1 MVNSQNVHD
10 EGPSGISGGVS
21 RLKANAGATAEELR
35 EFIGQIHEKS
45 PQEILGAVAESGLA
59 RGIAA
64 SALGAFVLLAV
75 FTVGPFLM
83 NRQPADAAPTAEAG
97 QKAAVQAQ
105 PDQIQPTNTEPQ
117 ADVTSAGTPA
127 KADLEKATNAMGIG
141 EVKTAEP
148 DSNPLDKKLDSL
160 LDGVD

>member
-1 MVNSQNVHD
+1 MVDSGNVRD
-10 EGPSGISGGVS
+10 EGPSGLTGEVS
-21 RLKANAGATAEELR
+21 RLKANAGSTAEELR

-64 SALGAFVLLAV
+64 STLGAFVLLAV
-75 FTVGPFLM
+75 FTIGPFLM
-83 NRQPADAAPTAEAG
+83 NRQPADAAPTAVAG
-97 QKAAVQAQ
+97 NEVAVQAQ
-105 PDQIQPTNTEPQ
+105 PDQIQPTNTESQ
-117 ADVTSAGTPA
+117 ADAATAGAPA

-141 EVKTAEP
+141 EVKTADP